1 MHVHQVIARTLADH
15 GVDTVFGVLGDAN
28 LYLMD
33 SFRREAGGRFVPFAH
48 EVGAVPAANGYAQ
61 AGDRLG
67 VATVTHGPGLTNTVT
82 ALVET
87 VRGRTPVLVIAG
99 DTADVD
105 RENVQNIAQRELVT
119 AAGAG
124 FEQVRSPGTVVEDL
138 AVAIR
143 RALLER
149 RPVVLNVPADFQWQ
163 EAEFQPSRPRLV
175 AAHAITPDP
184 TALDEA
190 AGAIAAATRP
200 LIIAGRGAT
209 SPAARAAL
217 VRLAERIG
225 APLGTT
231 LVAKDLFRGEPHDL
245 GIMGMLAHEVAR
257 EFAGQ
262 ADCVLAFGAGLNKW
276 TTADGALL
284 DKKKLVQVD
293 TDPAAIN
300 RWAPADVGVLGDAA
314 IVAEALLDR
323 LDAGV
328 PSSGFASDGLAR
340 RLAAWPEF
348 ADRGTED
355 TLDIRTALLRLDA
368 GFPAERT
375 LAFDG
380 GWWGRFGFTLTHVG
394 HPSACVHSSHF
405 GSIGLGMGCAI
416 GAALAVPDRPVLLI
430 TGDGGFMNGGLA
442 EFNTAVREGL
452 DLVVAVL
459 NDHGYEAERVQLLA
473 KDLDPTIADFDW
485 PDFAAVATSLGG
497 RGYRVGT
504 LAELDAALA
513 DINERDR
520 PVLLDISVTQP
531 PLAPR
536 RP

>member
-48 EVGAVPAANGYAQ
+48 EVGAVLAANGYAQ